1 MPAPFVDAKGKI
13 SERGLGRSQHSAA
26 AHVEVPNENGWKG
39 LPSKLRKI
47 PSSLSGSP
55 CVV

>member
-26 AHVEVPNENGWKG
+26 AHVEVPHENGWKG